1 LLAKASQKNGSQW
14 LPTAKKSIHPRT
26 GMTSLFVSLVSR
38 GPNCCQL
45 QPSRPRSQ
53 CLFFKPSAHR
63 HPSMPG
69 MSQSKAQTCTCQ
81 REHTPGLQSDKVSI
95 RAHYGVCT
103 GVTYCI
109 FDISGMTM
117 HLACS
122 LVLQMNG
129 IGLGRVCDHEKT
141 VLVAIQCYS
150 ISLQNFAPHKQY
162 IRSFFP
168 RLWTLVLQCLYVWN
182 YARWSSKPRLSE
194 APDDLPRSLKT
205 INAMPAN
212 TNVVKPTAT
221 CTRPR
226 VTTFP
231 EGSSLEHF

>member
-1 LLAKASQKNGSQW
+1 
-14 LPTAKKSIHPRT
+14 
-26 GMTSLFVSLVSR
+26 MTSLFVSLVSR

-150 ISLQNFAPHKQY
+150 ISLQNF
-162 IRSFFP
+162 R
-168 RLWTLVLQCLYVWN
+168 
-182 YARWSSKPRLSE
+182 
-194 APDDLPRSLKT
+194 
-205 INAMPAN
+205 
-212 TNVVKPTAT
+212 
-221 CTRPR
+221 
-226 VTTFP
+226 TTQAVHPFIFS
-231 EGSSLEHF
+231 SSLDTGIAMFIRVELCAVVQQAAPLRSPR